1 MASAQMPE
9 NDSLKQTLEFFI
21 SEREK
26 KLEEVKRIE
35 LTISKSGKAMEKL
48 WQKVSSFP
56 RQPLSVPIPR
66 PLRCSVQPMDVPR
79 QFVQMSFLG
88 CNTAMLLG
96 LPEKS
101 RSCRFNGRTARS
113 NA

>member
-1 MASAQMPE
+1 MLLFPWRGAQMPE

-35 LTISKSGKAMEKL
+35 LTISQIRKAMGEAVAEGE
-48 WQKVSSFP
+48 QFSS
-56 RQPLSVPIPR
+56 QPLSVPIPR

-96 LPEKS
+96 P
-101 RSCRFNGRTARS
+101 T
-113 NA
+113 